1 MAKFTDPTYLQT
13 DQYRDASN
21 LNARITIHQRFSTN
35 PQGWFPWVWDVL
47 TSLPTKAKV
56 LELGCGSGAL
66 WMACPERIPA
76 GWSITLSDFSAGML
90 DSAWRNLVTLGHGFK
105 FEQIDAQSIP
115 YADETFDIV
124 IANHM
129 LYHVPDRPKALS
141 EIRRVLKQGGYLVAT
156 TVGEAHLRELG
167 GWLRRAD
174 PEYEI
179 ARPTSAFNLGSGAA
193 QLAPFFAPVT
203 MSRYPDTLRVTDV
216 DLLMAYIRSF
226 PKASELSET
235 SLAEVRREMEAELQA
250 KGAILVTKDSG
261 LFLARKSEKF
271 SEFFRKSPLSDLD
284 LPGRHD
290 RG

>member
-1 MAKFTDPTYLQT
+1 MSKFTDPTYLKS
-13 DQYRDASN
+13 DQYRNADN
-21 LNARITIHQRFSTN
+21 LNARIAIHERFSTN
-35 PQGWFPWVWDVL
+35 PRGWFPWVWDVL
-47 TSLPTKAKV
+47 TSLPAEAKV
-56 LELGCGSGAL
+56 LELGCGSGAM

-90 DSAWRNLVTLGHGFK
+90 DSAWRSLVTLGRGFK

-115 YADETFDIV
+115 YSDETFDIV

-129 LYHVPDRPKALS
+129 LYHVPDRPKALG
-141 EIRRVLKQGGYLVAT
+141 EIRRVLRSPDAVSGKAGGHLVAT

-193 QLAPFFAPVT
+193 QLEPFFAQVT

-235 SLAEVRREMEAELQA
+235 SMADVHRELDVELQA
-250 KGAILVTKDSG
+250 KGAIHITKDSG
-261 LFLARKSEKF
+261 LFLAVK
-271 SEFFRKSPLSDLD
+271 
-284 LPGRHD
+284 
-290 RG
+290 